1 MTKTKTKRHVMK
13 KNNKTRKNKITFIE
27 KNHFIQEI
35 LKEWVKQTHGHYKRD
50 ISSPYEDDYYL
61 SFTKYHDYFNHIHVV
76 LKKFKQNHNLHN
88 NILYVM
94 KKYDLK
100 KEKVDHSKEI
110 KINIF
115 SDPAKIVHNMI
126 KNYADFN
133 QT

>member
-13 KNNKTRKNKITFIE
+13 KNNKTRKHVTFVR